1 MELQYSNVKRST
13 QNLFLFFLYETLTL
27 FVAFFKDILK
37 KIKKV
42 YFSFFAFARHYLQ
55 NLFLFLFLVT

>member
-1 MELQYSNVKRST
+1 MELQYSNEKIVLLKT
-13 QNLFLFFLYETLTL
+13 FFCFFIRDYNSYCC
-27 FVAFFKDILK
+27 FFKNILK